1 MIDMHMEMAVT
12 SMQTLTMYCGHGV
25 NSEEQ
30 NRAAVNRAAVDSL
43 NKATTIDF
51 LELPIGS

>member
-1 MIDMHMEMAVT
+1 MIDMHIEMTIT
-12 SMQTLTMYCGHGV
+12 SMQTLTMYYGHGV

-43 NKATTIDF
+43 NKATT
-51 LELPIGS
+51 PQ